1 MTYNEEEVKE
11 LFEVVFKL
19 SAKDVN
25 DKLIKVRNRPD
36 IAKRRWFWELLQN
49 AKDAV
54 KPDEKVSVRLIV
66 GQENNQLYVDFQH
79 SGNPFRYQDA
89 KNLIFPYSDKGDEEN
104 SDKSG
109 RFGTGFLAT
118 HILSKKIEVKGV
130 YLKEKQAFNF
140 NFTLDRSG
148 NDKPEI
154 AQSIDK
160 TWQEFRDKR
169 TPIENYNY
177 NPSNYETSFKYLID
191 YDTLELAYQS
201 IQDFDVSLPY
211 ALAFIPKIQKVEIHK
226 QLLGSIV
233 EYHKLE
239 YQTETLN
246 ENLKKVFIEKK
257 TFENGHTK
265 SELIT
270 LVIGTDGIVDIA
282 IGIKKEEEQTFITQF
297 IEHQPLL
304 FCPFPLIGANDF
316 KFPVVI
322 NSIYF
327 SPKEERDGIWLS
339 DTIEGKANQTI
350 FERILPLYY
359 SLVSYASY
367 NNWQNSYL
375 LLQSLKETLIIAD
388 FNSNWF
394 KDKIQTPSKLYVKT
408 IPLVDNPNG
417 ERLPISNNGVEI
429 QFPSE
434 KKQETRL
441 MLWEFMFAIF
451 PTRVP
456 KKEQVHDWY
465 DVIWDD
471 CPKHNIKSFTKY
483 IAQFQNIDNLQTALG
498 KSKEE
503 TLNWLNN
510 YVSFITKEEPALLN
524 DADTQ
529 ILPNQFGKFKK
540 KDELYL
546 DDGTIDEELK
556 EILADISKVSTKVYD
571 WRTDLLDKKII
582 LELPSTRT
590 RSISQIGATIT
601 DITKEL
607 LKEDSPT
614 NELRD
619 IFSRLL
625 NWLNDNS
632 YKAREYFKGLR
643 TETLLYKTA
652 NESKIRHIT
661 ELLQKDR
668 DGKITVEQLANI
680 DADKI
685 ALLQDP
691 MLELKIKLGEQVLE
705 DMLKEKEEFEFKKKI
720 GDIFETLFQQLIN
733 QDNRLSIQ
741 KVEGEEDFIITNPA
755 TGKEFYIEL
764 KSIRSTEDRINMTHR
779 QAKKAFSYPDNYIL
793 CIIPNNGQVID
804 QNYVIANSKFDTTIG
819 QKLANKVSAA
829 IAFEAPEAGISVE
842 FEDALL
848 AHYSKYRYKFSIQKN
863 IWGQEDFNTFKT
875 RLFS

>member
-11 LFEVVFKL
+11 LFDVVFKL

-66 GQENNQLYVDFQH
+66 GLENNQPYVDFQH

-130 YLKEKQAFNF
+130 YLKENQAFNF
-140 NFTLDRSG
+140 TFTLDRSG

-191 YDTLELAYQS
+191 FDTLELVYQS

-239 YQTETLN
+239 HQTEILN

-270 LVIGTDGIVDIA
+270 LIIGTDGVVDIA
-282 IGIKKEEEQTFITQF
+282 IEIKKQEEQTYITQF

-367 NNWQNSYL
+367 NNWQNSFCY
-375 LLQSLKETLIIAD
+375 
-388 FNSNWF
+388 
-394 KDKIQTPSKLYVKT
+394 Y
-408 IPLVDNPNG
+408 
-417 ERLPISNNGVEI
+417 
-429 QFPSE
+429 
-434 KKQETRL
+434 
-441 MLWEFMFAIF
+441 
-451 PTRVP
+451 
-456 KKEQVHDWY
+456 
-465 DVIWDD
+465 
-471 CPKHNIKSFTKY
+471 
-483 IAQFQNIDNLQTALG
+483 
-498 KSKEE
+498 
-503 TLNWLNN
+503 
-510 YVSFITKEEPALLN
+510 
-524 DADTQ
+524 
-529 ILPNQFGKFKK
+529 
-540 KDELYL
+540 
-546 DDGTIDEELK
+546 
-556 EILADISKVSTKVYD
+556 
-571 WRTDLLDKKII
+571 
-582 LELPSTRT
+582 
-590 RSISQIGATIT
+590 
-601 DITKEL
+601 
-607 LKEDSPT
+607 
-614 NELRD
+614 
-619 IFSRLL
+619 
-625 NWLNDNS
+625 
-632 YKAREYFKGLR
+632 
-643 TETLLYKTA
+643 
-652 NESKIRHIT
+652 
-661 ELLQKDR
+661 
-668 DGKITVEQLANI
+668 
-680 DADKI
+680 
-685 ALLQDP
+685 
-691 MLELKIKLGEQVLE
+691 
-705 DMLKEKEEFEFKKKI
+705 
-720 GDIFETLFQQLIN
+720 
-733 QDNRLSIQ
+733 NR
-741 KVEGEEDFIITNPA
+741 
-755 TGKEFYIEL
+755 
-764 KSIRSTEDRINMTHR
+764 
-779 QAKKAFSYPDNYIL
+779 
-793 CIIPNNGQVID
+793 
-804 QNYVIANSKFDTTIG
+804 
-819 QKLANKVSAA
+819 
-829 IAFEAPEAGISVE
+829 
-842 FEDALL
+842 
-848 AHYSKYRYKFSIQKN
+848 
-863 IWGQEDFNTFKT
+863 
-875 RLFS
+875 